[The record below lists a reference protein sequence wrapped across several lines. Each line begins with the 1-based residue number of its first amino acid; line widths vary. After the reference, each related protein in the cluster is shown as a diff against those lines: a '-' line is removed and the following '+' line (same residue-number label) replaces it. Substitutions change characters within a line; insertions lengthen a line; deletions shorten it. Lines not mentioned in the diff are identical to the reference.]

1 MYIYLKASPL
11 PPAPQVTGD
20 WQDQD
25 CRTGR
30 IGRTGRTGRTGRV
43 VKKVILGTKICYL
56 GGLEASFWH
65 LGARLGDPGVSW
77 DTQQD
82 TWGSRLGFL
91 SIFRGFWDPPGTL
104 FGVNLVTFWWF
115 GAPKWQY
122 GYQVGF
128 LSDL

>member
-1 MYIYLKASPL
+1 MYL
-11 PPAPQVTGD
+11 VTS
-20 WQDQD
+20 
-25 CRTGR
+25 RTGKTNR
-30 IGRTGRTGRTGRV
+30 IGKTGRV
-43 VKKVILGTKICYL
+43 LEMVILNTKTCCL
-56 GGLEASFWH
+56 GGLEAPFWH